1 MPVNLLDNIP
11 NEIWLTIFSYL
22 DKKSLGSASATCK
35 FWLELIRLD
44 PRLSSHII
52 LQNIDLKNLQ
62 TKIENSEFIWERW
75 PVLKTLELEHSN
87 YLKSPDEAMNFVEK
101 INFEGCMILENI
113 LFNVAFDFTSLLQE
127 SHSVT
132 RNLSNHGYI
141 E

>member
-1 MPVNLLDNIP
+1 MSVHLLDNIP

-22 DKKSLGSASATCK
+22 DKKSLRSASATCK

-52 LQNIDLKNLQ
+52 LQNIDLESLQ

-87 YLKSPDEAMNFVEK
+87 YIKSPEEAMNFVEK
-101 INFEGCMILENI
+101 INFEGCLILEK
-113 LFNVAFDFTSLLQE
+113 LVFNVAFDFTSLLQE

-141 E
+141 